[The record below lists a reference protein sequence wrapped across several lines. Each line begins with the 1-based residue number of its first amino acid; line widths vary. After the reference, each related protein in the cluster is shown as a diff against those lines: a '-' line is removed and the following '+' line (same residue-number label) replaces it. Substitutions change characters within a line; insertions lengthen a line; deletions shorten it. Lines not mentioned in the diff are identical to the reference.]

1 MSIRNKSIAAL
12 NRHTRGIRIAGAMP
26 VPPKAGGLD
35 NEVAGHVKRA
45 IPKGYEY
52 DPKAIKPLAKML
64 WAMSV
69 SLGHAMTAHRQFTK
83 MKSSTVSPDG
93 LIGGRGYVMAVKD
106 VRKALYD
113 ACEGLSAV
121 SDTIHDEINAP
132 HWKSQLARLERED
145 VDGVERLVGEAER
158 ILDNPEEGI
167 DDAMEEAEDEG
178 PQVELEEEPGSEIP
192 DGDGLVDARPAP
204 KRDKQASAYSYRR
217 ANSSIPVDTLSGPRV
232 QHLDRGDVDQTGP
245 FGSYNSEEPRSMHDD
260 WSKNDGGKGNEYDYV
275 SEWDNDLSEK
285 SATSMVPD
293 SNTDSTPTQGYD
305 FGIGYGEGN
314 DAHGQGAGGYSN
326 VDSDGKGVWGPHA
339 EMPDDPGGATDD
351 TENDSTPS
359 IEISVSRSS
368 MPRTAAYEMKGLRS
382 IIVRGREYKVRYVTR
397 GDHGDLIAVI
407 DVSGEEFD
415 GEPGPFGG
423 DYGDE
428 YQLPLDFVPPQN
440 GRARLASTTWKVS
453 SQVRHCGIWKDSDG
467 HWYLDLAAREYGEY
481 EDADTYGPFSSEA
494 QAEKYLDGFSNPGGL
509 DVDDSGTKPPPT
521 KSPNGGR
528 VRRPG
533 STPRWANE
541 QHAEAKLPNDGEP
554 PVARSDYYDG
564 DKGSNLVN
572 ASPSVGSSK
581 LPGEAMPSKATP
593 LTPRPSHPGEHM
605 FATTELPGDG
615 TDVDYEF
622 SKDVH
627 PGLGYRY
634 ERSNQPYI
642 KWDSNTHNMRPDPVY
657 QREVEGPYAKQGE
670 G

>member
-1 MSIRNKSIAAL
+1 
-12 NRHTRGIRIAGAMP
+12 MP

-397 GDHGDLIAVI
+397 DHGDPIAVI

-415 GEPGPFGG
+415 GETGPFGG

-428 YQLPLDFVPPQN
+428 YRLPRDFVVPQN
-440 GRARLASTTWKVS
+440 GRARLASADPWKV
-453 SQVRHCGIWKDSDG
+453 
-467 HWYLDLAAREYGEY
+467 
-481 EDADTYGPFSSEA
+481 DAV
-494 QAEKYLDGFSNPGGL
+494 AE
-509 DVDDSGTKPPPT
+509 
-521 KSPNGGR
+521 
-528 VRRPG
+528 
-533 STPRWANE
+533 
-541 QHAEAKLPNDGEP
+541 LPNDGEP
-554 PVARSDYYDG
+554 PVARSDYYQG

-572 ASPSVGSSK
+572 SVRGDSE
-581 LPGEAMPSKATP
+581 LPGEPTNN
-593 LTPRPSHPGEHM
+593 
-605 FATTELPGDG
+605 
-615 TDVDYEF
+615 YEF

-634 ERSNQPYI
+634 EQGAQPYI
-642 KWDSNTHNMRPDPVY
+642 KWDSETHNMRPDYVY
-657 QREVEGPYAKQGE
+657 QREVQGPYVKQE